1 MKFEPSSEEFAKPH
15 EVCTFSQH
23 AFCASPRMRNF
34 TYDSRSE
41 NFTFLVKDMFQ
52 ANLSTDDCG
61 CDPSCLS
68 VHFSVENI
76 VYGSWRNPLM
86 KKKPNISVGS
96 FMITGAAVKKAN
108 QQIYLQKFSTRG
120 E

>member
-1 MKFEPSSEEFAKPH
+1 MAAIRNKLSGTRMKFEPSSEEFAKPH

-23 AFCASPRMRNF
+23 AYCASPRMRNF
-34 TYDSRSE
+34 TYDSRLKSL
-41 NFTFLVKDMFQ
+41 NCLSVKSLPFD
-52 ANLSTDDCG
+52 LRTDDCG

-96 FMITGAAVKKAN
+96 FMITGTVK
-108 QQIYLQKFSTRG
+108 Y
-120 E
+120 